1 MDRGCQE
8 FCMDALN
15 GRFGSTGSASAGD
28 HAGLMT
34 TGIRTSVV
42 RAWETCLPERGPAEA
57 VHSPWAFSSQR
68 GTNCSM
74 LIIDSRSTGRPERL
88 SERPRC
94 TTTGAIDEQGS
105 YRRHHRRV
113 GHHHPGDRHHADGL
127 ATRQRLRRSSGDIV
141 APSSKGHRRW
151 PGPPRLLRQRV
162 AISTAPAA
170 KVASV

>member
-1 MDRGCQE
+1 
-8 FCMDALN
+8 MDALN

-88 SERPRC
+88 SEDRAAPRREQLMNRGLI
-94 TTTGAIDEQGS
+94 GAIIG
-105 YRRHHRRV
+105 V
-113 GHHHPGDRHHADGL
+113 L
-127 ATRQRLRRSSGDIV
+127 VIIILVIV
-141 APSSKGHRRW
+141 IMRM
-151 PGPPRLLRQRV
+151 V
-162 AISTAPAA
+162 
-170 KVASV
+170 